1 MNPESENSG
10 PPPEPSPGSTADV
23 PAQASAARLAEIRA
37 AVRAL
42 DPGSDPDLPSVPIGV
57 PAIDGH
63 LPWGGLALPGLHEIV
78 GMPADGAAVGFIAAL
93 LGRLGRG
100 RAVLWSS
107 IRRPGLYGYGLADLG
122 ADPAGLLLARGRRP
136 EDVLWQLGEGLRSG
150 ATAAV
155 VGDGVA
161 PDLTASR
168 RLQLAAEAAR
178 SPAFI
183 LLPAGTAPPQ
193 SVALTRW
200 RVMSRPS
207 PQGRPVWCLD
217 LQRCRGGAP
226 ARWCV
231 EWDDEAVALSLA
243 AEMADGSLATAAE

>member
-1 MNPESENSG
+1 MTHDSGNSG
-10 PPPEPSPGSTADV
+10 PQPEPSGSTADV
-23 PAQASAARLAEIRA
+23 SPRALSLAEIRA

-42 DPGSDPDLPSVPIGV
+42 DPGSDPDLPSVPTGV
-57 PAIDGH
+57 PAIDCH

-78 GMPADGAAVGFIAAL
+78 GAPADGAAVAFTAAV

-100 RAVLWSS
+100 RPVLWSS

-122 ADPAGLLLARGRRP
+122 CDPADVVLARGRRP
-136 EDVLWQLGEGLRSG
+136 EDVLWHLEEALRSG
-150 ATAAV
+150 AVAAV
-155 VGDGVA
+155 VGDVVM

-178 SPAFI
+178 SPAII
-183 LLPAGTAPPQ
+183 LLPAGAPPPQ

-207 PQGRPVWCLD
+207 SHGRPAWCLD
-217 LQRCRGGAP
+217 LQRCRGGTP
-226 ARWCV
+226 ARWYV
-231 EWDDEAVALSLA
+231 EWDSEAVALSLA
-243 AEMADGSLATAAE
+243 AEMGDRPLAAAAE

>member
-1 MNPESENSG
+1 MNPDSANSG
-10 PPPEPSPGSTADV
+10 PPLELSPGSTADPPARV
-23 PAQASAARLAEIRA
+23 PSLAEIRA

-42 DPGSDPDLPSVPIGV
+42 DPGSDPNLPSVPLGV

-78 GMPADGAAVGFIAAL
+78 GMPADGAVVAFTAAI

-100 RAVLWSS
+100 RPVLWSS
-107 IRRPGLYGYGLADLG
+107 IRRPGLYGYGLAELG
-122 ADPAGLLLARGRRP
+122 WDPANLVLARGRRP
-136 EDVLWQLGEGLRSG
+136 EDVLWQLEEGLRSG
-150 ATAAV
+150 AVAAV
-155 VGDGVA
+155 VGEVVA

-168 RLQLAAEAAR
+168 RLQLAAEAAL
-178 SPAFI
+178 SPAII
-183 LLPAGTAPPQ
+183 LLPSGAAPPQ

-200 RVMSRPS
+200 RVTSRPS
-207 PQGRPVWCLD
+207 PQGRPVWSLD
-217 LQRCRGGAP
+217 LQRCRGGIP

-243 AEMADGSLATAAE
+243 AEMADGPLASAAE

>member
-1 MNPESENSG
+1 MIHDGANSG
-10 PPPEPSPGSTADV
+10 PPPEPSPGSTAD
-23 PAQASAARLAEIRA
+23 ASPRALGLAEIRA

-42 DPGSDPDLPSVPIGV
+42 DPGSDPTLPSVPTGV

-78 GMPADGAAVGFIAAL
+78 GMPADGAAVAFTAAI

-100 RAVLWSS
+100 RPVLWCG

-122 ADPAGLLLARGRRP
+122 WDPADLLLTRGRRP
-136 EDVLWQLGEGLRSG
+136 EEVLWQLEEGLRSG
-150 ATAAV
+150 AVAAV
-155 VGDGVA
+155 VGDVVA

-178 SPAFI
+178 SPAII
-183 LLPAGTAPPQ
+183 LLPSGAAPPQ

-200 RVMSRPS
+200 KVVSRPS
-207 PQGRPVWCLD
+207 HHGRPVWSLE
-217 LQRCRGGAP
+217 LQRCRGGTP

-243 AEMADGSLATAAE
+243 AEMGNGPLASAAE